1 MKDNHQ
7 LDELWAMLGQRP
19 LHFDDT
25 YQYAALDGGSGPEI
39 YVGDVDVPAPYQP
52 RHADP
57 TNAVNQQR
65 PRNYRPR
72 HRRAG

>member
-7 LDELWAMLGQRP
+7 LDKLWAMLKQSP
-19 LHFDDT
+19 LHVTD
-25 YQYAALDGGSGPEI
+25 QYAALDGGSDPEI
-39 YVGDVDVPAPYQP
+39 YVGDIGMPGPYKP